1 MNAVREKI
9 ESRLQKIAYLPTM
22 PQVLFKIEEALR
34 DEMSAADR
42 IGAIVSQDPALT
54 ASVLRVANSVV
65 YRGRLSKRIASVPQA
80 VARLGFTEVKRICM
94 SSALIRAFE
103 GFGAGI
109 NHIEF
114 WRHCLT
120 VGLATR
126 IFRRSSRE
134 PNLLTEKE
142 VDDAFVAGLLHDVG
156 MLVMD
161 QFFPEQFA
169 KVREHA
175 DASGVPLAAA
185 ENQVLGI
192 HHGEIG
198 GTLLA
203 SWHLPDT
210 VVDAIT
216 WHHDPDRAAAA
227 HRTVAQMVHL
237 ADFICVNQSIGD
249 TLEGFYD
256 DFSPGAWHDLG
267 LSVDQVPQMLEDL
280 KDEAE
285 RSDVLGG
292 TF

>member
-1 MNAVREKI
+1 MNAVRESI

-34 DEMSAADR
+34 DEKSAASQ
-42 IGAIVSQDPALT
+42 IGAIVSQDPSLT
-54 ASVLRVANSVV
+54 ASVLRVANSIV
-65 YRGRLSKRIASVPQA
+65 YRGALSNRIASVPHA
-80 VARLGFTEVKRICM
+80 VARLGFNEVKRICL

-114 WRHCLT
+114 WRHCVT

-126 IFRRSSRE
+126 IFRRASRE
-134 PNLLTEKE
+134 TNLLADQEA
-142 VDDAFVAGLLHDVG
+142 DDAFVAGLLHDVG

-169 KVREHA
+169 QVRGHA
-175 DASGVPLAAA
+175 EANGMPLAAA
-185 ENQVLGI
+185 ELEVLGI

-198 GTLLA
+198 GILLE
-203 SWHLPDT
+203 SWHLPHA

-216 WHHDPDRAAAA
+216 WHHDPDRAAARN
-227 HRTVAQMVHL
+227 RTVAQMVHL

-249 TLEGFYD
+249 TLEGFYT

-267 LSVDQVPQMLEDL
+267 LSADQVPQMLEAL

-292 TF
+292 MF

>member
-9 ESRLQKIAYLPTM
+9 ESRLNKIAYLPTM
-22 PQVLFKIEEALR
+22 PEVLFKIEEALR
-34 DEMSAADR
+34 DENSAAQQ
-42 IGAIVSQDPALT
+42 IGAIVSRDPALT

-65 YRGRLSKRIASVPQA
+65 FRGPLSKRIASVRQA
-80 VARLGFTEVKRICM
+80 VARLGFNEVRRICL

-103 GFGAGI
+103 GFGKGI
-109 NHIEF
+109 DHVEF

-126 IFRRSSRE
+126 IFRRASRDT
-134 PNLLTEKE
+134 NLLADKE
-142 VDDAFVAGLLHDVG
+142 ADDAFVAGLLHDVG
-156 MLVMD
+156 MLVLD
-161 QFFPEQFA
+161 QFFPQQFA
-169 KVREHA
+169 QIRKQAEA
-175 DASGVPLAAA
+175 NGIPLVAA
-185 ENQVLGI
+185 ESQVLGI

-198 GTLLA
+198 GVLLA
-203 SWHLPDT
+203 SWRLPEA

-216 WHHDPDRAAAA
+216 WHHDPDRAAARN
-227 HRTVAQMVHL
+227 RTVAQMVHL

-267 LSVDQVPQMLEDL
+267 LSADQVPQMLEDL
-280 KDEAE
+280 KVEAE

-292 TF
+292 AF